1 MLLQCLNL
9 SIVDQQLYLRSIIEG
24 SSKVMGKPIK
34 EKLTK
39 SALINELAE
48 YVPESTSSRKIA
60 AAVLEGLNDIISR
73 SVAPRG
79 IGEFVLPGMLKIVT
93 KKRAAVK
100 AGTPVRNPATG
111 EMMPSAGRPASM
123 QVRARMLSKLKQAAQ
138 K

>member
-1 MLLQCLNL
+1 
-9 SIVDQQLYLRSIIEG
+9 
-24 SSKVMGKPIK
+24 MGKPIK

-48 YVPESTSSRKIA
+48 YVPESTSARKIA
-60 AAVLEGLNDIISR
+60 AAVLEGLNDVMSR
-73 SVAPRG
+73 SVAPKG
-79 IGEFVLPGMLKIVT
+79 IGEFMLP
-93 KKRAAVK
+93 AVK

-123 QVRARMLSKLKQAAQ
+123 QVRARILSKLKQAAQ

>member
-1 MLLQCLNL
+1 
-9 SIVDQQLYLRSIIEG
+9 
-24 SSKVMGKPIK
+24 MGKPIK

-48 YVPESTSSRKIA
+48 YVPESTSARKIA
-60 AAVLEGLNDIISR
+60 AAVLEGLNDVMSR
-73 SVAPRG
+73 SVAPKG
-79 IGEFVLPGMLKIVT
+79 IGEFMLPGMLKIVT
-93 KKRAAVK
+93 KKRPAVK

-123 QVRARMLSKLKQAAQ
+123 QVRARILSKLKQAAQ